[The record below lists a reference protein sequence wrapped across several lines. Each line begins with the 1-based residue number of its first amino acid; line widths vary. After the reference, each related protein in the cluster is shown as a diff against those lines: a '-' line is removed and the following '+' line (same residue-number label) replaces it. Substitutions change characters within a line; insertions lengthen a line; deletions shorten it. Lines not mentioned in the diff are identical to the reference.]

1 MSTSGPVSAVIFDMD
16 GVLTDSEPLINAA
29 AVAMFREK
37 GLVVQ
42 PDDFLP
48 FVGTGENRY
57 IGGVAEKH
65 RFPIEISEAKKR
77 TYELYLDMVPT
88 RLAAF
93 PGAVA
98 LVRRCRQ
105 AGLKI
110 AVASSADLIKINANL
125 RSIGAPPEEW
135 DAIVTGE
142 DVEHRKPAPDI
153 FLAAATR
160 LALAPNQCVV
170 VEDAVNGVEAAKAAG
185 MRCVAVAQSFPAD
198 RLRQADVVIEKIADV
213 TLEDLRGQGSEGMEE
228 PPSSPPGGC
237 LGEQAPSAPSAGAGG
252 PWGFWATLGLALIIV
267 LAVVMVQTG
276 VALGLWLF
284 GRLDLTRWSS
294 PEVANSG
301 LLLSCA
307 TLATTPVVL
316 ALTVLFVWLRKR
328 LTVWDY
334 LGLRPVA
341 PRLIWRWSIALL
353 AFALVSDLITTA
365 LGRPLVPE
373 VIMISLR
380 TAVWPSLLVLALVL
394 AAPLEEEVLFR
405 GFMFRGLAGTRLGR
419 TGTILV
425 TSLLWCLLHFQY
437 DAYGIATVFASGL
450 LLGWARWQTGS
461 LYTCLALHA
470 LMNLIASIQA
480 FAVAASG
487 V

>member
-1 MSTSGPVSAVIFDMD
+1 MSTSEPVRAVIFDMD

-29 AVAMFREK
+29 AVAMFKEK

-65 RFPIEISEAKKR
+65 HFPIDIAEAKKR

-88 RLAAF
+88 HLAAF
-93 PGAVA
+93 PGAVT

-105 AGLKI
+105 AGLKV

-125 RSIGAPPEEW
+125 RTIGAPPEEW

-153 FLAAATR
+153 FLAAAAR
-160 LALAPNQCVV
+160 LSLAPKQCVV
-170 VEDAVNGVEAAKAAG
+170 VEDAVNGVQAAKAAG

-198 RLRQADVVIEKIADV
+198 RLRQADVVLERIADV
-213 TLEDLRGQGSEGMEE
+213 TLENLRGQRSEGTGE
-228 PPSSPPGGC
+228 PPSSPPDASLGG
-237 LGEQAPSAPSAGAGG
+237 QAPCSPSAGAGK
-252 PWGFWATLGLALIIV
+252 PWGFWATLGFALIIG
-267 LAVVMVQTG
+267 LAVVVVQTAVG
-276 VALGLWLF
+276 LGLWWA
-284 GRLDLTRWSS
+284 GSVDLSKWSS
-294 PEVANSG
+294 PEVENSG

-316 ALTVLFVWLRKR
+316 ALTVLAVWLRKR
-328 LTVWDY
+328 LTVRDY

-341 PRLIWRWSIALL
+341 PGLVWRWSIGLL
-353 AFALVSDLITTA
+353 AFGLVSDLITTA

-380 TAVWPSLLVLALVL
+380 TAVWPSLWVVALAV
-394 AAPLEEEVLFR
+394 AGPLEEEVVFR
-405 GFMFRGLAGTRLGR
+405 GFMFRGFAGTRLGR
-419 TGTILV
+419 AGTILV
-425 TSLLWCLLHFQY
+425 TSLLWCLLHVQY
-437 DAYGIATVFASGL
+437 DAYGIVTVFASGL

-461 LYTCLALHA
+461 LYTSLALHA
-470 LMNLIASIQA
+470 LMNLIAAIQA
-480 FAVAASG
+480 FAMAASRA
-487 V
+487 